1 MIKGELEGAAFQ
13 NVQVHHAAGQVAAC
27 RGLISE
33 AQFLASHGA
42 AVWHTAYAQKLRATA
57 QWVRRQQRVTRG

>member
-1 MIKGELEGAAFQ
+1 MIKGELEGAAFS
-13 NVQVHHAAGQVAAC
+13 NAQVHGAAGQVVVC

-42 AVWHTAYAQKLRATA
+42 AQWHTAYAQKLRATA
-57 QWVRRQQRVTRG
+57 QWVRREQRVTRS